1 MPKIKK
7 FDSAPAH
14 RFFSVDCFNRTWSFI
29 DKKKRTP
36 KEDIVMVAAS
46 FASYWHWIHRP
57 DCKPVNISI
66 AYWQLSRVFA
76 LLKDANNA
84 LKLGK
89 LCLDA
94 SRKKGIE
101 PFYLAYAYEALARA
115 EMTAKN
121 KKKMREYLKKA
132 KVISEKIKV
141 EEYKGWLLA
150 DLKTIK

>member
-7 FDSAPAH
+7 FDSAAAH
-14 RFFSVDCFNRTWSFI
+14 RFFSVECFNNTWAFI

-36 KEDIVMVAAS
+36 KDEIEMISGS
-46 FASYWHWIHRP
+46 FASYWHWMHRT
-57 DCKPVNISI
+57 DKKPVNISI
-66 AYWQLSRVFA
+66 AYWQLARVFA
-76 LLKDANNA
+76 LAKDAPNA
-84 LKLGK
+84 LKFGK
-89 LCLDA
+89 LCLEA

-121 KKKMREYLKKA
+121 KKKMREYLNKA
-132 KVISEKIKV
+132 KAVSEKIKV
-141 EEYKGWLLA
+141 EEYKGWLLG